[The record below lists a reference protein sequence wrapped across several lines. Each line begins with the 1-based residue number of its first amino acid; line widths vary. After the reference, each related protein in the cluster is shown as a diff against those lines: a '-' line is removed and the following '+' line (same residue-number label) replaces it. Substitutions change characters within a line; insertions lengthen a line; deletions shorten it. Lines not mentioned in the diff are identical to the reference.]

1 MAAGQSD
8 PPARKLSPQ
17 KSPQLVTQAPFKDI
31 KLSKLTKRAAMP
43 QMHPPNAN
51 FHRCCCFFLCNSVFP
66 ILFSLFSPLCLAEI
80 LEISSRLRCP
90 KGTVGLALV
99 LVRNHFQSPIHNL
112 ASLPSPYV
120 VTSSHAIPHS
130 ITDVPAETS
139 RFFRVL
145 GFPSCNIIIV
155 LVASIPK

>member
-31 KLSKLTKRAAMP
+31 KLSKLTKGAAMP

-51 FHRCCCFFLCNSVFP
+51 FHRCCCFFLSNSVFP

-80 LEISSRLRCP
+80 LEISSRLRYP

-99 LVRNHFQSPIHNL
+99 LVRNHFQSLFLPL
-112 ASLPSPYV
+112 ASSPRLTRSLTPSPTCQQKQV
-120 VTSSHAIPHS
+120 
-130 ITDVPAETS
+130 DFS
-139 RFFRVL
+139 RLRISFL
-145 GFPSCNIIIV
+145 
-155 LVASIPK
+155 